1 MLMFSMYIICFM
13 YNLLYC
19 FLFCKYVLK
28 EKFIVNRKM
37 IISCGILAI
46 FLSLNFYYDNSSM
59 KPFISHIIEFLA
71 IKLSYNESFVKSLI
85 GLLISFLIVSLSEL
99 LFVIIVI
106 NGLNISQV
114 CLNDNSFGF
123 VLSNS
128 IIILFALIISNL
140 ENVKRFLNIVIS
152 SFTDRRKFLSTIV
165 VFFSLTLVSFII
177 YQNISKDG
185 SITYFIFTNLF
196 LISIYL
202 FMIGFFVQK
211 SNNNRLTS
219 KYDQLIDYSKTY
231 EQELVKR
238 SKKQHEYKNQLVII
252 KSMIESKDK
261 TVVDYINGIL
271 NDNDKNKDTKWL
283 TRLTNIPLGGLKGL
297 LYYKIN
303 EMSLKG
309 IKVDLYVAETLNKKS
324 LWKNYSDYS
333 NDISKI
339 IGVYIDN
346 AIEAASSTNKKEIEI
361 QFYIEDD
368 NIVLCI
374 GNTFTGEVDLTKID
388 SEGYSTKGNNRG
400 YGLPLANDL
409 LAKYKDVLSS
419 ERTIIDNY
427 YVQKLMIKTK

>member
-37 IISCGILAI
+37 IINCGILAI

>member
-13 YNLLYC
+13 YNLVYC

-37 IISCGILAI
+37 IINCGILAI

>member
-1 MLMFSMYIICFM
+1 MLIFSMYIVGVV

-19 FLFCKYVLK
+19 YLFCKCVLK
-28 EKFIVNRKM
+28 EKFRISKRIL
-37 IISCGILAI
+37 IISCVLAI
-46 FLSLNFYYDNSSM
+46 PLCLNFYYNNNSL
-59 KPFISHIIEFLA
+59 KPFISNFIGFSS
-71 IKLSYNESFVKSLI
+71 IKISYGKSFVKSLI

-106 NGLNISQV
+106 IGLNISQV

-261 TVVDYINGIL
+261 TVIDYINGIL

-297 LYYKIN
+297 IYYKIN
-303 EMSLKG
+303 EMNLKG
-309 IKVDLYVAETLNKKS
+309 IKIDLYVAETLNKKS

>member
-1 MLMFSMYIICFM
+1 MLIFSMYIVGVV

-19 FLFCKYVLK
+19 YLFCKCVLK
-28 EKFIVNRKM
+28 EKFRISKRILV
-37 IISCGILAI
+37 ISCVLAI
-46 FLSLNFYYDNSSM
+46 PLCLNFYYNNNSL
-59 KPFISHIIEFLA
+59 KPFISNFIGFSS
-71 IKLSYNESFVKSLI
+71 IKISYGKSFVKSLI

-106 NGLNISQV
+106 IGLNISQV

-261 TVVDYINGIL
+261 TVIDYINGIL

-297 LYYKIN
+297 IYYKIN
-303 EMSLKG
+303 EMNLKG
-309 IKVDLYVAETLNKKS
+309 IKIDLYVAETLNKKS

>member
-1 MLMFSMYIICFM
+1 MLMFSMYIVGII

-19 FLFCKYVLK
+19 YLFCKYVLK
-28 EKFIVNRKM
+28 EKFRISKRIIIVCF
-37 IISCGILAI
+37 SLAS
-46 FLSLNFYYDNSSM
+46 LLCLNFYYNNNSL

-71 IKLSYNESFVKSLI
+71 IKLSYNESFVKSLV
-85 GLLISFLIVSLSEL
+85 GLLVSFLIVSLSEL

-123 VLSNS
+123 ALSNS
-128 IIILFALIISNL
+128 IIILFALTISNL

-152 SFTDRRKFLSTIV
+152 GFTDRKKFLSTIV

-252 KSMIESKDK
+252 KSMIQDKDK
-261 TVVDYINGIL
+261 EVIEYINGIL
-271 NDNDKNKDTKWL
+271 HDNDKNKDTKWL

-297 LYYKIN
+297 IYYKIN
-303 EMSLKG
+303 EMTSKG
-309 IKVDLYVAETLNKKS
+309 IKVNLEVAESLNKKS
-324 LWKNYSDYS
+324 LWKNYTENSH
-333 NDISKI
+333 DISKI

-346 AIEAASSTNKKEIEI
+346 AIEAASLTDKKEIEI
-361 QFYIEDD
+361 QFYLDENDI
-368 NIVLCI
+368 ILCI
-374 GNTFTGEVDLTKID
+374 GNTFTGNIDLSKID
-388 SEGYSTKGNNRG
+388 NEGYSTKGNNRG
-400 YGLPLANDL
+400 YGLPLVKDL
-409 LAKYKDVLSS
+409 LLKHDDILST
-419 ERTIIDNY
+419 ERTIIHNY
-427 YVQKLMIKTK
+427 YVQNLIIKTK